1 MEILVSPHTFARGL
15 TRDAGTGTPAKEPDL
30 WRGAAEM
37 RFPFLL
43 PPLSDDGGGF
53 AVFLTLF
60 RNTNSGRYKNNN
72 CGPNNNTC
80 KLPRNKSKDQI

>member
-1 MEILVSPHTFARGL
+1 MRGQAHPPKNQTYEGGRRNAVPL
-15 TRDAGTGTPAKEPDL
+15 
-30 WRGAAEM
+30 
-37 RFPFLL
+37 FIV